1 MEGIN
6 FFYTKKFGI
15 FFVATT
21 KHNVSPS
28 FVMDVLY
35 RMMKVFRDYCG
46 VLNEESIRKN
56 FVLIY
61 EIIDEIIDYGHP
73 QLMTTE
79 LIK

>member
-1 MEGIN
+1 
-6 FFYTKKFGI
+6 
-15 FFVATT
+15 
-21 KHNVSPS
+21 
-28 FVMDVLY
+28 MDILY

-79 LIK
+79 NIKQFIVNEPVLIQTKQ